1 MSFRIVGIDEN
12 PLFSSV
18 SSIMIFVR
26 YVRTQV
32 LALSQLKTKPKI
44 SEGGVPTPLGVGMY
58 IRVRNS
64 PLQQAD
70 MKVAL
75 P

>member
-18 SSIMIFVR
+18 SSIMIFVT
-26 YVRTQV
+26 YVGTQV
-32 LALSQLKTKPKI
+32 LALSQLKIKPKKPG
-44 SEGGVPTPLGVGMY
+44 GGVPTPLGVDVH

-64 PLQQAD
+64 PLPKAD